1 MKQPLRAGLL
11 GALPLLAAAAVSAQ
25 SLPTDGTP
33 QLRALPEKSAAALRQ
48 LPTDSR
54 QLLRQELGLRPA
66 DDLRALR
73 VETDD
78 LGQRHERFQQYFNGV
93 KVEHGVYTVH
103 REAGVLSGEFKP
115 VPAGLGTKPALSAA
129 AALQRG
135 LAAVGAR
142 RYMWDDAAEEAN
154 IKRETGNPAATYRP
168 SGELV
173 LVEDYRVAD
182 AARRPL
188 VLAWKFNIY
197 AQQPESRAWVYVD
210 ARTGDV
216 VLQDAIIKHAKG
228 LVPAGSAA
236 AHAAPAARPAG
247 VRGAKST
254 ATGTFATR
262 YMGSRQVATDL
273 FNGSYRLRDY
283 TRAAGIETYNLRNG
297 TNLATGTDFTDLDN
311 NWTAA
316 EFNNTAKDNAALDAH
331 FGSTQ
336 VYDYWMT
343 VHGRNSWDGAG
354 GKLVNYVHYSTN
366 YDNANWNGSAMRYGD
381 GATTFFPLTALD
393 VCAHETGHGV
403 CQATAG
409 LVYLNESGALNEGF
423 SDIWGATIENYVDP
437 TKQTWIVGEDICR
450 TSGGLRSMSNPLSTA
465 VLSPCPANYKGQR
478 WGFGTAD
485 NGGVH
490 TNSGVLNHWYYILTV
505 GKTGVN
511 EQQQAYNV
519 TGLGF
524 LKAARIAYRAERL
537 YLTPNSDYRSA
548 RMFTIQAAA
557 DLYGSGSA
565 EVQAV
570 TDAWFAV
577 GLGNSSAA
585 PAGAQAQCPTDDA
598 AVLTATASTSS
609 VCAGNAVR
617 LTATAA
623 YPNTRRLRNL
633 AVVPVP
639 DGSTTYTSILAYST
653 VITSGATYQHGL
665 ENIYRNYSDLKGVR
679 VRLNH
684 AQPSQLALRLAVR
697 TSTGTTTYL
706 NLASALPT
714 APAGAAPVALDLTF
728 SDAATAALPAT
739 VSGTTLTGTYTP
751 AATFASLAPSGTLA
765 TINLEVMDNQ
775 VGSAGTVELTE
786 LLFNRLSTDV
796 PAVRWTGPGLDAT
809 GLTASVTPAA
819 PATGGSATYRY
830 TVLASDPYYGCTSA
844 QDVSVTVSQPVL
856 QAAATQADLC
866 AGQGQA
872 FGAVGLR
879 VTADDS
885 VANQLYSWTGPGGF
899 NAAGKRVSVTPATA
913 GRLRYTVT
921 TATPGTNCTNQQTV
935 SVVARRQATGPIS
948 ADSVACVGGRVRL
961 RSRLFEN
968 QLGGPYRF
976 TGSVQ
981 IPDNNPAGV
990 RIPLVVAG
998 SAESFFDL
1006 RGISVS
1012 ITHTYTGDLT
1022 LYVEAP
1028 DGTRVLLS
1036 NMRGG
1041 AGQNYQNTV
1050 FIDSV
1055 GARSLGAGA
1064 APFTGTWQ
1072 VDEPTGFAKLRDAP
1086 QAGTWNLF
1094 VVDGGPADVGP
1105 VTAWGLVTRDNN
1117 VTWTGP
1123 NGITANGSDMLA
1135 AVPTAP
1141 GRYRYIGTTTAG
1153 GCAFRD
1159 TVSVRVAPGPQWQRR
1174 QNTDLALATNW
1185 TCLPTPTTDAEVRG
1199 GTGAQP
1205 VLTTG
1210 LVQVRNL
1217 TLRAG
1222 TALALNG
1229 GTLEVYGNLTLEA
1242 GATIAGTDG
1251 TLSLRGSTATV
1262 SAPSGTVQP
1271 FNVPRLLVN
1280 LPAAADTARLAQF
1293 VAVSVAATMQ
1303 RGVLKTTQSAL
1314 LNLAGARLTET
1325 ADSYVSGYVSTT
1337 GPLLPGTSQDFGG
1350 IGMAATLNSGSLTPG
1365 TVSVLRVTDRAI
1377 GQAPARTSIRRYY
1390 SMSYPQT
1397 TPASATLRLSY
1408 RDAELNGLSE
1418 TDVQPFAAAAI
1429 MSPPIQA
1436 PASGWAPYAR
1446 TGQSTVLNYVEFV
1459 GPVQAT
1465 WTLSTPAAMLPTRSA
1480 AATSFGVQAQ
1490 PVPFG
1495 EAGFS
1500 LALQVTKAPRAA
1512 SVALYD
1518 LTGRLLVQRP
1528 VAVASGL
1535 NAVSLP
1541 EAGHL
1546 AAGVYVV
1553 RVVLDGET
1561 QTLRV
1566 TRE

>member
-1 MKQPLRAGLL
+1 MTQPLRTAWLA
-11 GALPLLAAAAVSAQ
+11 ALPLLVAATGAAQ
-25 SLPTDGTP
+25 TLPTDGTP
-33 QLRALPEKSAAALRQ
+33 QLRPLMAKTAAAQRQ

-54 QLLRQELGLRPA
+54 LLLRQELGLRPA

-73 VETDD
+73 VETDE

-93 KVEHGVYTVH
+93 KVEHGQYTVH
-103 REAGVLSGEFKP
+103 RDAGVLSGEFKP
-115 VPAGLGTKPALSAA
+115 VPASFSTKPGLSAA

-142 RYMWDDAAEEAN
+142 RYMWDDAAEEAGLQ
-154 IKRETGNPAATYRP
+154 RETGNPAATYRP
-168 SGELV
+168 TGELV
-173 LVEDYRVAD
+173 VVEDYRVAN
-182 AARRPL
+182 AAQRPL

-210 ARTGDV
+210 ARTGQV

-228 LVPAGSAA
+228 LEPAATAA

-247 VRGAKST
+247 ARGVKST

-262 YMGSRQVATDL
+262 YMGTRQVATDL

-297 TNLATGTDFTDLDN
+297 TNLAAGIDFTDLDN

-336 VYDYWMT
+336 VYDYWLT
-343 VHGRNSWDGAG
+343 VHGRNSWDGVG

-381 GATTFFPLTALD
+381 GATAFTPLTALD

-423 SDIWGATIENYVDP
+423 SDIWGASVEYYVDP

-450 TSGGLRSMSNPLSTA
+450 TAAGLRSMSDPLSTT
-465 VLSPCPANYKGQR
+465 VLTSCPANYKGQR
-478 WGFGTAD
+478 WNFGTTD

-490 TNSGVLNHWYYILTV
+490 TNSGVLNHWYYILSV

-519 TGLGF
+519 TGLG
-524 LKAARIAYRAERL
+524 LTKAARIAYRAERL

-548 RMFTIQAAA
+548 RAFTIQAAT
-557 DLYGSGSA
+557 DLYGAGSA

-577 GLGNSSAA
+577 GLGTSSTA
-585 PAGAQAQCPTDDA
+585 PAGTQAQCPTDDA
-598 AVLTATASTSS
+598 AVLTATASASN
-609 VCAGNAVR
+609 VCAGTAVR
-617 LTATAA
+617 LSATAT
-623 YPNTRRLRNL
+623 YPNTRRLRNV

-639 DGSTTYTSILAYST
+639 DGSTAYTSIIAYST
-653 VITSGATYQHGL
+653 VVSNGTTYQHGL
-665 ENIYRNYSDLKGVR
+665 ETIYRNYSDLKGVR

-684 AQPSQLALRLAVR
+684 AQPSQVALRLAVR
-697 TSTGTTTYL
+697 TSTGTTTYV

-714 APAGAAPVALDLTF
+714 APAGGPPVALDLTF
-728 SDAATAALPAT
+728 ADNATAALPAT
-739 VSGTTLTGTYTP
+739 VSGTTLTGIYTP
-751 AATFASLAPSGTLA
+751 AAAFSSVAPTGTLT
-765 TINLEVMDNQ
+765 TINVEVMDNQ
-775 VGSAGTVELTE
+775 VGSAGTVELVE

-796 PAVRWTGPGLDAT
+796 PAVRWVGPGLDVT
-809 GLTASVTPAA
+809 GLTATATPAA
-819 PATGGSATYRY
+819 PAGGGSATYRY
-830 TVLASDPYYGCTSA
+830 TVLAADPYFGCTSVQA
-844 QDVSVTVSQPVL
+844 LSVTVSQPVL
-856 QAAATQADLC
+856 AAAATQTDLC
-866 AGQGQA
+866 AARGQA
-872 FGAVGLR
+872 FGSVGLR

-885 VANQLYSWTGPGGF
+885 IAGQLYTWTGPAGYS
-899 NAAGKRVSVTPATA
+899 ALGKRVSATPTTA
-913 GRLRYTVT
+913 GLQRYTVA
-921 TATPGTNCTNQQTV
+921 TANPSSTCATQQTV
-935 SVVARRQATGPIS
+935 AVIARRQTAAAPAGI
-948 ADSVACVGGRVRL
+948 DSVACAGGTTRL

-968 QLGGPYRF
+968 QLTGPYQF

-981 IPDNNPAGV
+981 IPDNNLNGV

-998 SAESFFDL
+998 SAESFFNL
-1006 RGISVS
+1006 RGIRVS

-1036 NMRGG
+1036 NKRGSG
-1041 AGQNYQNTV
+1041 ANFQNSLFV
-1050 FIDSV
+1050 DSV
-1055 GARSLGAGA
+1055 GARNQGIGAS
-1064 APFTGTWQ
+1064 PFAGTWQ
-1072 VDEPTGFAKLRDAP
+1072 VDEPTGFAKLRSAP
-1086 QAGTWNLF
+1086 QSGTWNLF
-1094 VVDGGPADVGP
+1094 VVDNEINDVGP
-1105 VTAWGLVTRDNN
+1105 VTAWSIVTRDND
-1117 VTWTGP
+1117 VTWAGP
-1123 NGITANGSDMLA
+1123 NGLTATGSNVLA
-1135 AVPTAP
+1135 AVPATA

-1153 GCAFRD
+1153 GCTFRD
-1159 TVSVRVAPGPQWQRR
+1159 TVNVRVAPGPQWQRR
-1174 QNTDLALATNW
+1174 QNTDLALAANW

-1199 GTGAQP
+1199 ATSAQP

-1229 GTLEVYGNLTLEA
+1229 GTLEVYGTLTLET

-1251 TLSLRGSTATV
+1251 TLSMRGAAVVLNAPTNTALR
-1262 SAPSGTVQP
+1262 
-1271 FNVPRLLVN
+1271 VPRLLVN
-1280 LPAAADTARLAQF
+1280 LPAATDTARLAQRLT
-1293 VAVSVAATMQ
+1293 VSTALTMQ
-1303 RGVLKTTQSAL
+1303 RGVLKTQTADVSLVQSATI
-1314 LNLAGARLTET
+1314 TET
-1325 ADSYVSGYVSTT
+1325 ADAYVSGRVLALGQLSV
-1337 GPLLPGTSQDFGG
+1337 GGSENFGG
-1350 IGMAATLNSGSLTPG
+1350 LGLSLSQATGSAPLNLT
-1365 TVSVLRVTDRAI
+1365 RVTDQAI
-1377 GQAPARTSIRRYY
+1377 GRAPARTSIRRYY
-1390 SMSYPQT
+1390 TLGYVTQNVVN
-1397 TPASATLRLSY
+1397 ATVRLGY
-1408 RDAELNGLSE
+1408 RDAELNGLNE
-1418 TDVQPFAAAAI
+1418 ADLQPFLSNSLAI
-1429 MSPPIQA
+1429 
-1436 PASGWAPYAR
+1436 PAVGPWVPVAR
-1446 TGQSTVLNYVEFV
+1446 TAQSTALNYVEASSPIA
-1459 GPVQAT
+1459 GT
-1465 WTLSTPAAMLPTRSA
+1465 WTLSTPTAMLPTRNA
-1480 AATSFGVQAQ
+1480 AASFAVQAQ

-1495 EAGFS
+1495 AAGFS
-1500 LALQVTKAPRAA
+1500 LALQVPRAPRAA
-1512 SVALYD
+1512 SVAIYD

-1528 VAVASGL
+1528 VAVPAGL
-1535 NAVSLP
+1535 SAVALP
-1541 EAGHL
+1541 EAGRL

-1553 RVVLDGET
+1553 RMVLDNEI